1 MLHNSCLPLIAIIL
15 IVIIAIALLNSKKK
29 TVEGFDIQCPDILLE
44 KGKKLILLNRKL
56 AKIPGV
62 NPIVFNNLEDYT
74 EYLEWQRYN
83 GIRCPVLYLQ
93 HSYDIQGNPVY
104 VKRNSPY
111 YKEGGSPIISGLNL
125 TNTNNKSLLLDS
137 TRNNPP
143 YNKNLYP
150 GFDPQDQNV
159 GLDTPLDNMF
169 HANKF
174 GLSPNPRDPNWGGKK
189 FTESKIKQGD
199 YKDDNVKIFIPN

>member
-1 MLHNSCLPLIAIIL
+1 MILNICLSILIIL
-15 IVIIAIALLNSKKK
+15 IIIIFIFYSNKKK
-29 TVEGFDIQCPDILLE
+29 TIEGFDSQCPDILLQ
-44 KGKKLILLNRKL
+44 KGKHLVLLNTKV
-56 AKIPGV
+56 AKVPGV

-93 HSYDIQGNPVY
+93 QSYDIQGKLVY
-104 VKRNSPY
+104 NKRNSPFI
-111 YKEGGSPIISGLNL
+111 KEGGSPIISGLNL

-143 YNKNLYP
+143 YNKNQYP

-169 HANKF
+169 HQNI
-174 GLSPNPRDPNWGGKK
+174 GGISPNPTDDNWGGTQY
-189 FTESKIKQGD
+189 TEDLVKQGV
-199 YKDDNVKIFIPN
+199 YKEDNVKIMIPD

>member
-1 MLHNSCLPLIAIIL
+1 MILNICLSILIIL
-15 IVIIAIALLNSKKK
+15 IIIIFIFYSNKKK
-29 TVEGFDIQCPDILLE
+29 TIEGFDSQCPDILLQ
-44 KGKKLILLNRKL
+44 KGKHLVLLNTKV
-56 AKIPGV
+56 AKVPGV
-62 NPIVFNNLEDYT
+62 NPIVFNNLEDYS

-93 HSYDIQGNPVY
+93 QSYDIQGKLVY
-104 VKRNSPY
+104 NKRNSPFI
-111 YKEGGSPIISGLNL
+111 KEGGSPIISGLNL

-143 YNKNLYP
+143 YNKNQYP

-169 HANKF
+169 HQNI
-174 GLSPNPRDPNWGGKK
+174 GGVSPNPTDDNWGGVKY
-189 FTESKIKQGD
+189 TEDLVKQGV
-199 YKDDNVKIFIPN
+199 YKDDNVKIMIPD

>member
-1 MLHNSCLPLIAIIL
+1 MILNICLSILIIL
-15 IVIIAIALLNSKKK
+15 IIIIFIFYSNKKK
-29 TVEGFDIQCPDILLE
+29 TIEGFDSQCPDILLQ
-44 KGKKLILLNRKL
+44 KGKHLVLLNTKV
-56 AKIPGV
+56 AKVPGV

-93 HSYDIQGNPVY
+93 QSYDIQGKLVY
-104 VKRNSPY
+104 NKRNSPFI
-111 YKEGGSPIISGLNL
+111 KEGGSPIISGLNL

-143 YNKNLYP
+143 YNKNQYP

-169 HANKF
+169 HQNI
-174 GLSPNPRDPNWGGKK
+174 GGISPNPRDDNWGGAQY
-189 FTESKIKQGD
+189 TEDLVKQGV
-199 YKDDNVKIFIPN
+199 YKDDNVKIMIPN